1 MAELTAAA
9 PTPRFDEPQE
19 GQGVEPRGYWATVG
33 GRVLRDRMTVIV
45 GIMTV
50 VIIGL
55 AVFAPWVATHDP
67 LQGSV
72 LRRLKPVGTPGFFL
86 GTDETG
92 RDIWSRLV
100 YGGRLSLICGITP
113 VLGATF
119 VGGILGLLAGV
130 GGRLLNTLIMRI
142 VDVFYAFPSVL
153 LAIAICG
160 VLGAGIENTLLSLTV
175 VFTPPI
181 VRVTESLTT
190 QVRSRDFVEAARAS
204 AAPLHA
210 IIRQQ
215 ILPNVLGGMLVY
227 ATSLVSISIILSA
240 GLSFLGLGV
249 TPPNPEWGLMLNALR
264 QAIFVNPIVAALPGV
279 AIVITSLCF
288 NLLSDGLR
296 SAMDIKLPS

>member
-1 MAELTAAA
+1 MSEISVADPALLPEAAA
-9 PTPRFDEPQE
+9 EI
-19 GQGVEPRGYWATVG
+19 EPRGYWQSVG
-33 GRVLRDRMTVIV
+33 ERLLRDRMTLAVAAV
-45 GIMTV
+45 LA
-50 VIIGL
+50 VIILL
-55 AVFAPWVATHDP
+55 AVFAPWAATHDP

-72 LRRLKPVGTPGFFL
+72 LRRLKPVGTPGYLL

-100 YGGRLSLICGITP
+100 YGARLSLICGITP
-113 VLGATF
+113 VLVATMLGGA
-119 VGGILGLLAGV
+119 LGLVAGIS
-130 GGRLLNTLIMRI
+130 GRLVNMAVMRI

-160 VLGAGIENTLLSLTV
+160 VIGAGIGNTMLSLSI

-190 QVRSRDFVEAARAS
+190 QVKNRDFVEAARAS
-204 AAPLHA
+204 AAPLVA
-210 IIRQQ
+210 IIRHQ
-215 ILPNVLGGMLVY
+215 IVPNVLGGMLVY

>member
-1 MAELTAAA
+1 MADITVLPPVAAA
-9 PTPRFDEPQE
+9 TADAKS
-19 GQGVEPRGYWATVG
+19 GLEPRGYWNSVAERLWRDRLTVTVG
-33 GRVLRDRMTVIV
+33 AIVLLIV
-45 GIMTV
+45 
-50 VIIGL
+50 GL

-67 LQGSV
+67 LDGSV
-72 LRRLKPVGTPGFFL
+72 LRRLQPVGTPGFFL

-100 YGGRLSLICGITP
+100 YGGRLSLFCGMTP
-113 VLGATF
+113 VLLAATIGGA
-119 VGGILGLLAGV
+119 LGLVAGI
-130 GGRLLNTLIMRI
+130 GGRLVNSLIMRI

-160 VLGAGIENTLLSLTV
+160 VIGAGIANTILSLTV
-175 VFTPPI
+175 VFIPPI

-190 QVRSRDFVEAARAS
+190 QVKTRDFVEAARAS
-204 AAPLHA
+204 AAPMHA
-210 IIRQQ
+210 IIRHQ
-215 ILPNVLGGMLVY
+215 IVPNVLGGVLVY

-264 QAIFVNPIVAALPGV
+264 QAIFVNPVVAALPGV

-288 NLLSDGLR
+288 NLLADGLR
-296 SAMDIKLPS
+296 SAMDVKLQT

>member
-1 MAELTAAA
+1 MVEINAAAA
-9 PTPRFDEPQE
+9 PRFEEDQE
-19 GQGVEPRGYWATVG
+19 ARDLEPRAYWVTVG
-33 GRVLRDRMTVIV
+33 ARLLRDRTTMAVALV
-45 GIMTV
+45 ML

-67 LQGSV
+67 LEGSV
-72 LRRLKPVGTPGFFL
+72 LRRLKPIGTPGYFL

-113 VLGATF
+113 VLGATLL
-119 VGGILGLLAGV
+119 GGLLGLLAGI
-130 GGRLLNTLIMRI
+130 GGRLVNTLIMRI

-160 VLGAGIENTLLSLTV
+160 VLGAGIGNTLLSLTV

-190 QVRSRDFVEAARAS
+190 QVRSREFVEAARAS

-215 ILPNVLGGMLVY
+215 VLPNVLGGMLVY

-249 TPPNPEWGLMLNALR
+249 TPPHPEWGLMLNALR
-264 QAIFVNPIVAALPGV
+264 QAIFVSPVVAALPGV

>member
-1 MAELTAAA
+1 MTDISAIQPAILPDTSAG
-9 PTPRFDEPQE
+9 TEPQS
-19 GQGVEPRGYWATVG
+19 YWATVAE
-33 GRVLRDRMTVIV
+33 RLARDRVTLAV
-45 GIMTV
+45 GGVLLCV
-50 VIIGL
+50 VLL
-55 AVFAPWVATHDP
+55 AVFAPWAATHDP

-72 LRRLKPVGTPGFFL
+72 MRRLKPVGTPGFFL

-113 VLGATF
+113 VLFATMI
-119 VGGILGLLAGV
+119 GGTLGLLAGIS
-130 GGRLLNTLIMRI
+130 GRFVNMAVMRV

-160 VLGAGIENTLLSLTV
+160 VIGGGIGNTILSLSV

-190 QVRSRDFVEAARAS
+190 QVKNRDFVEAARAS

-210 IIRQQ
+210 IIRHQ
-215 ILPNVLGGMLVY
+215 IVPNVLGGILVY

-296 SAMDIKLPS
+296 SAMDVKLPS

>member
-1 MAELTAAA
+1 MTDIAAQPSLVA
-9 PTPRFDEPQE
+9 DVDTSAAN
-19 GQGVEPRGYWATVG
+19 EPRGYWLTVG
-33 GRVLRDRMTVIV
+33 DRLLRDRVTMAVGFVLLCIV
-45 GIMTV
+45 L
-50 VIIGL
+50 L
-55 AVFAPWVATHDP
+55 AVFAPLAATHDP

-100 YGGRLSLICGITP
+100 YGARLSLICGITP
-113 VLGATF
+113 VMLATLI
-119 VGGILGLLAGV
+119 GGTLGLVAGIS
-130 GGRLLNTLIMRI
+130 GRFVNMAIMRV
-142 VDVFYAFPSVL
+142 VDIFYAFPSVL

-160 VLGAGIENTLLSLTV
+160 VIGAGIGNTILSLTI
-175 VFTPPI
+175 VFTAPI
-181 VRVTESLTT
+181 VRVTESLTM
-190 QVRSRDFVEAARAS
+190 QVRGRDFVEAARAS

-210 IIRQQ
+210 IIRHQ
-215 ILPNVLGGMLVY
+215 IVPNVLGGMLVY

>member
-1 MAELTAAA
+1 MADVSALQPIILPDTSASA
-9 PTPRFDEPQE
+9 
-19 GQGVEPRGYWATVG
+19 EPRSYWSTVG
-33 GRVLRDRMTVIV
+33 ERLMHDRIT
-45 GIMTV
+45 
-50 VIIGL
+50 L
-55 AVFAPWVATHDP
+55 AVGAVILCVILLAIFAPWAATHDP

-72 LRRLKPVGTPGFFL
+72 MRRLKPVGTPGFFL

-92 RDIWSRLV
+92 RDFWFRLLFGGWWSLV
-100 YGGRLSLICGITP
+100 SGIIPVGLATLI
-113 VLGATF
+113 
-119 VGGILGLLAGV
+119 GGILGLVAGI
-130 GGRLLNTLIMRI
+130 GGRVVNMAIMRV

-160 VLGAGIENTLLSLTV
+160 GIGGGVGNTIPSLMI

-181 VRVTESLTT
+181 VRVTESLTA
-190 QVRSRDFVEAARAS
+190 QVKNRDFVEAARAS

-210 IIRQQ
+210 IISHQ

-227 ATSLVSISIILSA
+227 ATSLVGIGIILSA

-296 SAMDIKLPS
+296 SALDIKLPS

>member
-1 MAELTAAA
+1 MVDFAAAQPSLALDEAPAAEPRSYWSTVGDRLRRDKLTA
-9 PTPRFDEPQE
+9 
-19 GQGVEPRGYWATVG
+19 GVAM
-33 GRVLRDRMTVIV
+33 LLLA
-45 GIMTV
+45 
-50 VIIGL
+50 IIAL
-55 AVFAPWVATHDP
+55 AVLAPWAATHDP

-72 LRRLKPVGTPGFFL
+72 LRRLKPVGTPGYLL

-100 YGGRLSLICGITP
+100 YGGRLSLVCGITP
-113 VLGATF
+113 VLLAALI
-119 VGGILGLLAGV
+119 GGTLGLVAGV
-130 GGRLLNTLIMRI
+130 GSRLVNMLVMRI
-142 VDVFYAFPSVL
+142 VDIFYAFPSVL

-160 VLGAGIENTLLSLTV
+160 VIGAGIGNTILSLTI
-175 VFTPPI
+175 VFTAPI

-190 QVRSRDFVEAARAS
+190 QVRGRDFVEAARAS
-204 AAPLHA
+204 AAPLPA
-210 IIRQQ
+210 IIRHQ

-279 AIVITSLCF
+279 AILITSLCF

-296 SAMDIKLPS
+296 SAMDIKLPT